1 LVHRGSYV
9 VINNRSC
16 FFKKIQERRIPYFL
30 QGRET
35 DSDKDHS
42 REKKKKCC
50 QNFVAVILM
59 YDLAL

>member
-1 LVHRGSYV
+1 M

-16 FFKKIQERRIPYFL
+16 FFKTIQERRIPYFL